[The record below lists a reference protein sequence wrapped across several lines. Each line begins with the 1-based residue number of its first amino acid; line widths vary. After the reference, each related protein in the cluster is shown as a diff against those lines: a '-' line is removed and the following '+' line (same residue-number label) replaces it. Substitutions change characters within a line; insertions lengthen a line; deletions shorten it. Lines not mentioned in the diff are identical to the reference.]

1 MIRAFQNATQA
12 LRFADVPVIVATA
25 GLTLGGGC
33 ELALHADRV
42 QAAAESYIGLVEV
55 GVGLIPG
62 GGGTKEMLARAV
74 EPVPAGQSDL
84 LPVVQRVFETIGFAK
99 VSTSAADAMRLDYL
113 DATDRMT
120 MNRERTIADAKA
132 YALER
137 VAEGYHKPSARTA
150 IRVGGE
156 SVLAA
161 LKLGLHLAWRAGRVS
176 DHDVVVGRA
185 LAQVLAGG
193 SLPNATTVGEQY
205 LLDLEREAF
214 LKLCGERKTLERI
227 QHTLRTGKA
236 LRN

>member
-1 MIRAFQNATQA
+1 
-12 LRFADVPVIVATA
+12 VPVVVATA
-25 GLTLGGGC
+25 GMTLGGGC
-33 ELALHADRV
+33 EIALHADRV

-74 EPVPAGQSDL
+74 EGLPPTHPDL
-84 LPVVQRVFETIGFAK
+84 LPFVQRVFETIGFAK
-99 VSTSAADAMRLDYL
+99 VSTSAADARRLGFL
-113 DATDRMT
+113 DQADRVT
-120 MNRERTIADAKA
+120 MNRDRVLADAKA

-137 VAEGYHKPSARTA
+137 VREGYQRPVPRAA
-150 IRVGGE
+150 IPVGGD

-161 LKLGLHLAWRAGRVS
+161 LKLGVHLAWRAGRIS
-176 DHDVVVGRA
+176 DHDAVVGRA
-185 LAQVLAGG
+185 LATVLAGG
-193 SLPNATTVGEQY
+193 ALPHQTTVGEQY

-227 QHTLRTGKA
+227 QHTLKTGKP